1 MFALKLTG
9 KLIKGT
15 HMINEAAAENNDPAL
30 SFTDKLEQCLISVCK
45 QMDIP
50 VPPWLGKNTREFA
63 RFRRTFFFE
72 EQFIEKVNFD
82 RFEIRQIG
90 SKNS

>member
-1 MFALKLTG
+1 MTG

-15 HMINEAAAENNDPAL
+15 HTINEASAENEDPEL
-30 SFTDKLEQCLISVCK
+30 SYTDRLEQCLISVCM

-50 VPPWLGKNTREFA
+50 VPPWLPKNTREFV

-72 EQFIEKVNFD
+72 EQFIEKVGFD